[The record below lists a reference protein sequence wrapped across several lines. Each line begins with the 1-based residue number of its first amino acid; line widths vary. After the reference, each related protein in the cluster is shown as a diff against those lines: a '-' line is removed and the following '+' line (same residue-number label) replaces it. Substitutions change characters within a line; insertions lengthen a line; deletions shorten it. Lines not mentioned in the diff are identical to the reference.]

1 MSSTESLRKDHYL
14 IEKMLKSLNITIELF
29 QEGKKIPNEIL
40 YQTIDFLKILQ
51 TYVIMEKK
59 KKHYSPLLKKRN
71 G

>member
-40 YQTIDFLKILQ
+40 YQTIDFLKNFTNICHQ
-51 TYVIMEKK
+51 GKK